1 MTITLKTLPQATEQE
16 VFDQVAAHL
25 LTQRQK
31 SQISSGDCAYL
42 APNGLKCAAG
52 CLIGEEEYDP
62 GFETWGWHSLVKK
75 GLVPNE
81 HKWFIL
87 DLQALHDSCP
97 VENWEVELAV
107 FAKKRGLSF
116 SLGETP

>member
-1 MTITLKTLPQATEQE
+1 MTITLKTLAQATEQE
-16 VFDQVAAHL
+16 IFDQVAAHL

-52 CLIGEEEYDP
+52 CLIGEEEYNP
-62 GFETWGWHSLVKK
+62 GFETWGWHSLAERD
-75 GLVPNE
+75 LVPRK
-81 HKWFIL
+81 HRWFIRF
-87 DLQALHDSCP
+87 LQTLHDSCL
-97 VENWEVELAV
+97 VETWEVELAV
-107 FAKKRGLSF
+107 FAKKWGLSF